1 MITKIGL
8 KFSQPNYA
16 IKSKNSNQNKYQY
29 AQNPNYKQTNSFN
42 NDYCNYIK
50 NISFSGNNDNNMS
63 KVENIMYYSD
73 QASKKLINALKTEAT
88 RTGYDEVT
96 PLHLFRYGLAE
107 TSQYTNDLLSGKK
120 DYKTSSC
127 PPLAS
132 IFINDVCKDMFADKK
147 LLKKVSPIL
156 TEYIKKF
163 DEAIEKEKPQKS
175 DSKTAVLSEY
185 IVDYVFA
192 QRKKDEKI
200 TTIDIYNALIN
211 REDDS
216 SYELQ
221 RNLWKDLCGTL
232 MENKFKPEE
241 RAPFSVYEKK
251 AKGILKNISLGT
263 DMFITYDAT
272 KETAYNFIDTV
283 QKLQAE
289 SNNSKTKIIQ
299 LNKHTIPNYFSS
311 VVNNA
316 KKDKDNKYIIIA
328 NPSVIMD
335 NAKCEDEFDDTFDSE
350 RDDFKETVLEHPSNV
365 NFLFY
370 DKKDNYYAEGDLYNA
385 FEEATIPTLSSAQ
398 MIKSFK
404 ENPSLLKD
412 IKIPF
417 SKPAL
422 EKVISAST
430 QLDGVFPEKTQKL
443 MKKIVSNNTGKKEIT
458 EKDVTNYIKA
468 ASYLFK
474 KNNED
479 SSVDIQFDT
488 GKKLKDIVGKASTK
502 QEAESIVKQIKK
514 GKLGTKG
521 ILIYSQDS
529 MAGSGRRFTAKAI
542 AGEAN
547 IPYVE
552 INSMDFGTRDVDL
565 FGSNLSPERS
575 MKKLFSAV
583 TTQAEGNSHKAAVLF
598 VENFEYFS
606 VGELIST
613 YHQKAMAQL
622 LREMEKAEKAGLNI
636 LVVGSVSDPNL
647 VGESAMKS
655 FKFVDTIEVSSP
667 AHNKQERAEI
677 IKHSLKEMK
686 IKLNGTKEE
695 QENII
700 KYASD
705 ITYGFPNIY
714 IKNLA
719 KKALS
724 VMAEKEHKFLT
735 KSDLTE
741 AYLQLTTGRPAIGR
755 IENHEKHIVA
765 SHECG
770 HATNLEVLNH
780 LAKTQQKPW
789 HVPQKVNFVTLDP
802 RGNYGGAVYHGYD
815 TNKEKPFETAFADI
829 VSSFGGNSAEKRFY
843 NMDGSYGITCDMEN
857 VRNISEGMVKVMG
870 MGAKTGKMAIY
881 DDENLSDNM
890 KHMIEDDERVIIN
903 NAKITSDLITEVYE
917 DFNKE
922 FTEKYAP
929 LVGTGECIIGGDEF
943 KKALN
948 EWKAKQPP
956 EKQKEIKE
964 CDEVILEIIEATKKG
979 IAVQKSH

>member
-1 MITKIGL
+1 MISKIGL
-8 KFSQPNYA
+8 KFTKPNYTQ
-16 IKSKNSNQNKYQY
+16 KQKNNNNIQNLY
-29 AQNPNYKQTNSFN
+29 AHNPNYKQIDSFN
-42 NDYCNYIK
+42 NEYCNFIK
-50 NISFSGNNDNNMS
+50 NISFTGDNNNLS
-63 KVENIMYYSD
+63 KLDNIMYYSD
-73 QASKKLINALKTEAT
+73 QASKKMINALKKDAT

-107 TSQYTNDLLSGKK
+107 TSQYADDLLSGKK

-132 IFINDVCKDMFADKK
+132 IYISDVCKDMFADKK
-147 LLKKVSPIL
+147 LLTKISPVL
-156 TEYIKKF
+156 KEYISKF
-163 DEAIEKEKPQKS
+163 DKAIENEKPPKQEYKAAS
-175 DSKTAVLSEY
+175 LSEY
-185 IVDYVFA
+185 MVDYVFA
-192 QRKKDEKI
+192 QRKRDEQI
-200 TTIDIYNALIN
+200 TPIDIYYAIVN
-211 REDDS
+211 REDNS
-216 SYELQ
+216 SYKLQ
-221 RNLWKDLCGTL
+221 RDLWKDLCRAL
-232 MENKFKPEE
+232 MENKLKTEE
-241 RAPFSVYEKK
+241 RAPFSVYNQK

-272 KETAYNFIDTV
+272 KETAYNFIDTI

-299 LNKHTIPNYFSS
+299 LNKHTIPNYFSE
-311 VVNNA
+311 VVNA
-316 KKDKDNKYIIIA
+316 AQKDKANKYIIIA
-328 NPSVIMD
+328 NPSAIMD
-335 NAKCEDEFDDTFDSE
+335 NTICEDEFDDTFDNE
-350 RDDFKETVLEHPSNV
+350 KDDFKETVLDHPSNV
-365 NFLFY
+365 NFIFY
-370 DKKDNYYAEGDLYNA
+370 DTKDNYYAEGDLYNG
-385 FEEATIPTLSSAQ
+385 FEEAAIPTLSSAQ

-417 SKPAL
+417 SKSAL
-422 EKVISAST
+422 EKVISEST

-443 MKKIVSNNTGKKEIT
+443 MKKIVSNNIGKKEIT

-468 ASYLFK
+468 ANYLFK

-479 SSVDIQFDT
+479 MSVDIQFNT
-488 GKKLKDIVGKASTK
+488 GKKLKDMVGKASTK

-521 ILIYSQDS
+521 MLIYSQDS
-529 MAGSGRRFTAKAI
+529 MAGAGRRFTAKAI
-542 AGEAN
+542 AGEAK

-565 FGSNLSPERS
+565 FGSNLTPEKS

-583 TTQAEGNSHKAAVLF
+583 TTQAEANPNKAAVLF

-636 LVVGSVSDPNL
+636 LVIGSVSDPNL

-667 AHNKQERAEI
+667 AYNKQERAEI
-677 IKHSLKEMK
+677 IKHSFKNMK
-686 IKLNGTKEE
+686 IKLDGSPEE
-695 QENII
+695 QEAII

-705 ITYGFPNIY
+705 ITHGFPNIY

-724 VMAEKEHKFLT
+724 VMAEREHKHLT
-735 KSDLTE
+735 KGDLTE
-741 AYLQLTTGRPAIGR
+741 AYLQLTTGRPAVNK
-755 IENHEKHIVA
+755 IEAHEKLLVA

-770 HATNLEVLNH
+770 HATNLEVMNH
-780 LAKTQQKPW
+780 LAKTMQKPW
-789 HVPQKVNFVTLDP
+789 HIPQKVNFVTLDP
-802 RGNYGGAVYHGYD
+802 RGYFGGAVYHGYD
-815 TNKEKPFETAFADI
+815 SNSEKPFETAFSDI
-829 VSSFGGNSAEKRFY
+829 ICSFGGNSAESRFFGF
-843 NMDGSYGITCDMEN
+843 DGSWGITSDMEN
-857 VRNISEGMVKVMG
+857 VRDIAEGMVKVMG
-870 MGAKTGKMAIY
+870 MGAKTGKMTIFNN
-881 DDENLSDNM
+881 DDLSDNM
-890 KHMIEDDERVIIN
+890 KQLIEDDERVIIN
-903 NAKITSDLITEVYE
+903 NAKITSELITEIYE

-929 LVGTGECIIGGDEF
+929 LVGTGECIIDGDEF
-943 KKALN
+943 RKALN
-948 EWKAKQPP
+948 QWKAKQSP

-964 CDEVILEIIEATKKG
+964 CDEVILEIIEATKRG
-979 IAVQKSH
+979 VAVQKTR